1 MKKLD
6 VSIMQTKTVCFIVD
20 VLLKA
25 DVDDEDLKEQIN
37 YIKQCHIKALRSIP
51 YYKGISYYNIK
62 QIMFDENSSRKRYL
76 DPRKYNISKL
86 NREVAK

>member
-1 MKKLD
+1 MRKLD
-6 VSIMQTKTVCFIVD
+6 VSIMQTKTVCSIVD
-20 VLLKA
+20 VLLKV

-37 YIKQCHIKALRSIP
+37 YIKQCHIRALRSMP

-62 QIMFDENSSRKRYL
+62 QIMFNEDLNRKRYL

-86 NREVAK
+86 NDKAAE